1 MKSLPTLS
9 LRSPYQSA
17 DMRNLARI
25 TLLVLV
31 ALPLFA
37 AKQRAVAI
45 SQTREVTLIA
55 EAVDAETGKPVFGV
69 DILTPSGFIHSDS
82 GRVTVTVPLGQPVAF
97 TFSRT
102 GYETL
107 TEVVSADSDT
117 RRTFRMTSKPTTL
130 ARTRSGKTYE
140 LDAGSLE
147 FGHVVPFLGYA
158 KAAEIKACRSG
169 GGEVVLNNNT
179 VRKLSGPAFSNIE
192 LACCPRGTPVGL
204 EVELTSGEKVRA
216 YFTDFC
222 ESRQTEIIARDHVT
236 WQPVFIPV
244 TDLAELTVRQ

>member
-1 MKSLPTLS
+1 MH
-9 LRSPYQSA
+9 
-17 DMRNLARI
+17 NLARFA
-25 TLLVLV
+25 LLVLV

-37 AKQRAVAI
+37 AKHRAV
-45 SQTREVTLIA
+45 SVPQTREVTLVA
-55 EAVDAETGKPVFGV
+55 EVVDAENGKPVVEV
-69 DILTPSGFIHSDS
+69 DVLTPSGSLHADTA

-107 TEVVSADSDT
+107 TEVVTVDSDS

-140 LDAGSLE
+140 LDASSLE
-147 FGHVVPFLGYA
+147 FGHVVPFLGYS

-169 GGEVVLNNNT
+169 GGEVVLNNDT
-179 VRKLSGPAFSNIE
+179 VRKLTGPAFSNIE

-204 EVELTSGEKVRA
+204 EVELTSGERVRA

-222 ESRQTEIIARDHVT
+222 EARQTEIIARDHAT
-236 WQPVFIPV
+236 WQLVFIPV